1 MRSHKLKKF
10 HPNFHHTFWFEN
22 DFVVNNSGKSS
33 WMLVSFLL
41 RPASCLGFCLNII
54 ANYFNLGP
62 IPRMISDRKL
72 NIILIYHKICR
83 KNFKFRLFLQNII
96 WQCQKQCNFTFWKI
110 LSVPRQCNL
119 KFCQCQGSKPSG
131 NPGRKREWMS
141 VADF

>member
-1 MRSHKLKKF
+1 
-10 HPNFHHTFWFEN
+10 
-22 DFVVNNSGKSS
+22 
-33 WMLVSFLL
+33 MLVSFLL

-131 NPGRKREWMS
+131 NPDFYPRNLSVIRKRKK
-141 VADF
+141 VLQKGNGRRINP